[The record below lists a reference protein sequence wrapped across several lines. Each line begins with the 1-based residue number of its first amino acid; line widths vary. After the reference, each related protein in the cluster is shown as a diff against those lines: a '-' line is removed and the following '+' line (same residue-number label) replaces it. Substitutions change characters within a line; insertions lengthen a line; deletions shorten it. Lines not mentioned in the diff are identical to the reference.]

1 MASGSRIEPN
11 DKRRAL
17 LGKLQAMA
25 RRGIGGERENARRK
39 LDALLAKLGLT
50 PDEFELNEDRALRR
64 FRVPK
69 YKKLFGLIACEV
81 LDVDTIRYRRT
92 RSGREIAIECTPAQA
107 VEIEMIYAAYRRGL
121 EREIETLK
129 EAYFYRN
136 NLYAQATRP
145 FDEKYSRDKT
155 LAIQR
160 MAERMSRTMVH
171 KQIDE

>member
-1 MASGSRIEPN
+1 MIELN

-17 LGKLQAMA
+17 LGKLQALA
-25 RRGIGGERENARRK
+25 QRGIGGERDNARRK
-39 LDALLAKLGLT
+39 LDALLERLGMT
-50 PDEFELNEDRALRR
+50 PDEFELSEDRALRW
-64 FRVPK
+64 FRVTKFPK
-69 YKKLFGLIACEV
+69 LLLLIAMEV
-81 LDVDTIRYRRT
+81 LNVDPIRYK
-92 RSGREIAIECTPAQA
+92 RSRAGKEVAIECTPAQA

-155 LAIQR
+155 IAIER
-160 MAERMSRTMVH
+160 MAARLSRTVVH
-171 KQIDE
+171 KQIEE